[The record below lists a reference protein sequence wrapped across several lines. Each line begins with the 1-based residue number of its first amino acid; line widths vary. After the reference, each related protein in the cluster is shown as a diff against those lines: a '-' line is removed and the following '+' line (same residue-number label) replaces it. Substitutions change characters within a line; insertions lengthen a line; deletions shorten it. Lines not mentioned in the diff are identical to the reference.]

1 MIFVTVGTHE
11 QPFNRLIQEVDHL
24 VETGVIKEEVFIQ
37 TGYSIYEPK
46 FCQWSRLISFDQMS
60 KFMQKADIIITHGGP
75 ATFMSA
81 IANGKKPI
89 VVPRQE
95 KFGEHVNDHQVDFAR
110 NVAKRMGTI
119 ILVEDVDK
127 LGETIENYNSIAA
140 ELEYDMGNNN
150 KKFNK
155 DLEDIVVKLLDNV
168 KE

>member
-1 MIFVTVGTHE
+1 
-11 QPFNRLIQEVDHL
+11 
-24 VETGVIKEEVFIQ
+24 
-37 TGYSIYEPK
+37 
-46 FCQWSRLISFDQMS
+46 
-60 KFMQKADIIITHGGP
+60 GP
-75 ATFMSA
+75 ATFMST

-95 KFGEHVNDHQVDFAR
+95 KNTEHVNDHQVDFAR
-110 NVAKRMGTI
+110 NVARRMGTI

-127 LGETIENYNSIAA
+127 LGETIENYNSIVA

-168 KE
+168 K

>member
-81 IANGKKPI
+81 ITNGKKPI

-110 NVAKRMGTI
+110 NVAK
-119 ILVEDVDK
+119 
-127 LGETIENYNSIAA
+127 SI
-140 ELEYDMGNNN
+140 
-150 KKFNK
+150 
-155 DLEDIVVKLLDNV
+155 
-168 KE
+168 

>member
-37 TGYSIYEPK
+37 AGYSIYEPK

-60 KFMQKADIIITHGGP
+60 EFMQKADIIITHGGP

-95 KFGEHVNDHQVDFAR
+95 KFGEHVNDHQIDFCEKVNSR
-110 NVAKRMGTI
+110 FNNI
-119 ILVEDVDK
+119 YLVNN
-127 LGETIENYNSIAA
+127 TN
-140 ELEYDMGNNN
+140 ELR
-150 KKFNK
+150 
-155 DLEDIVVKLLDNV
+155 KLLTSGISFKTLNGSKGNTNFISNFT
-168 KE
+168 KEINSLVGKD

>member
-37 TGYSIYEPK
+37 TGYSTYEPK

-81 IANGKKPI
+81 ITNGKKPI

-127 LGETIENYNSIAA
+127 LGETIENYNSIVA

-168 KE
+168 K

>member
-11 QPFNRLIQEVDHL
+11 QPFDRLLKEVDEL
-24 VETGVIKEEVFIQ
+24 VEKGVITEEVFIQ
-37 TGYSIYEPK
+37 TGYSTYIPK
-46 FCQWSRLISFDQMS
+46 NCKWSKLLSFDKMDEL
-60 KFMQKADIIITHGGP
+60 MERADIIITHGGP

-81 IANGKKPI
+81 IAKGKKPI

-95 KFGEHVNDHQVDFAR
+95 KYGEHVNDHQVDFAR
-110 NVAKRMGTI
+110 NVARRMGTI
-119 ILVEDVDK
+119 ILVEDVNK
-127 LGETIENYNSIAA
+127 LGEIIENYNSIVA

>member
-37 TGYSIYEPK
+37 TGYSTYEPK

-60 KFMQKADIIITHGGP
+60 EFIQKADIIITHGGP

-95 KFGEHVNDHQVDFAR
+95 KFGEHVNDHQIDFCEKVNSR
-110 NVAKRMGTI
+110 FNNI
-119 ILVEDVDK
+119 YLVNNTNELRRLLTSGISFK
-127 LGETIENYNSIAA
+127 TLNGSKGNTNFISNFTKEINS
-140 ELEYDMGNNN
+140 LVG
-150 KKFNK
+150 K
-155 DLEDIVVKLLDNV
+155 D
-168 KE
+168 

>member
-11 QPFNRLIQEVDHL
+11 QPFDRLLKEVDEL
-24 VETGVIKEEVFIQ
+24 VEKGVITEEVFIQ
-37 TGYSIYEPK
+37 TGYSTYIPK
-46 FCQWSRLISFDQMS
+46 NCKWSKLLSFDKMDEL
-60 KFMQKADIIITHGGP
+60 MERADIIITHGGP

-81 IANGKKPI
+81 IAKGKKPI

-95 KFGEHVNDHQVDFAR
+95 KYGEHVNDHQVDFAR

-127 LGETIENYNSIAA
+127 LGETIENYNSIVA

>member
-11 QPFNRLIQEVDHL
+11 QPFDRLLKEVDEL
-24 VETGVIKEEVFIQ
+24 VEKGVITEEVFIQ
-37 TGYSIYEPK
+37 TGYSTYIPK
-46 FCQWSRLISFDQMS
+46 NCKWSKLLSFDKMDEL
-60 KFMQKADIIITHGGP
+60 MERADIIITHGGP

-81 IANGKKPI
+81 IAKGKKPI

-95 KFGEHVNDHQVDFAR
+95 KYGEHVNDHQVDFAR
-110 NVAKRMGTI
+110 NVARRMGTI

-127 LGETIENYNSIAA
+127 LGETIENYNSIVA

>member
-37 TGYSIYEPK
+37 TGYSTYEPK

-60 KFMQKADIIITHGGP
+60 EFMQTSDIIITHGGP

-95 KFGEHVNDHQVDFAR
+95 KYDEHVNDHQVDFAHQVKER
-110 NVAKRMGTI
+110 YDSIEVVTEISELGDYLNQDLKIDGNSSSNNK
-119 ILVEDVDK
+119 LFNDK
-127 LGETIENYNSIAA
+127 LREEV
-140 ELEYDMGNNN
+140 ERMFEEYDS
-150 KKFNK
+150 
-155 DLEDIVVKLLDNV
+155 
-168 KE
+168 